1 VKKFYE
7 KFFSI
12 SRVQNVRK
20 QVINFAQGEAE
31 GIDQAWERFNGL
43 IKQGP
48 RIGFSSDV
56 LLHTFYFSLTPECMR
71 YVQMCVGGNIM
82 EKILTEAT
90 QLQQRISEGVAVQ
103 RYWEEHISG
112 SVEQETCEGPIRR
125 TREGGSEWEPIKI
138 LLEGDEDSNK
148 MNTASNTRL
157 RLTTQNGQV
166 HVATGVLLNLGTNTQ
181 PSDRR
186 TQRNTKPRIH

>member
-1 VKKFYE
+1 VKKFCE

>member
-1 VKKFYE
+1 VKKFCE

-90 QLQQRISEGVAVQ
+90 QLQQRISEGVAMQ

-157 RLTTQNGQV
+157 
-166 HVATGVLLNLGTNTQ
+166 
-181 PSDRR
+181 
-186 TQRNTKPRIH
+186 